1 MTAADRRMAKDVA
14 ASLFVDGA
22 GVPARRLVMERY
34 QGQFNEAGWCERAIA
49 DRIATALAAA
59 ERRGEDRVLRW
70 IARFGG
76 NYIPGGGFTSM
87 IEAYRKARRRARGS
101 RS

>member
-1 MTAADRRMAKDVA
+1 MTANEKRA
-14 ASLFVDGA
+14 AALLDWMGDGDETHPA
-22 GVPARRLVMERY
+22 GDLLKRY
-34 QGQFNEAGWCERAIA
+34 AA
-49 DRIATALAAA
+49 ALDAA

-87 IEAYRKARRRARGS
+87 IEAYRKARRRARGKA
-101 RS
+101 

>member
-1 MTAADRRMAKDVA
+1 MNANEKRAEEVVA
-14 ASLFVDGA
+14 ACS
-22 GVPARRLVMERY
+22 
-34 QGQFNEAGWCERAIA
+34 RASYEGI
-49 DRIATALAAA
+49 DPRSVILIALASA

-101 RS
+101 K